1 MNNVSKRTN
10 ILVKVSLLSAIAAVL
25 MYIEFPI
32 LPAFE
37 WLKIDLSDIPALI
50 GAFAFGPVS
59 GIIIEAFKILL
70 KLLLKGTQSGGI
82 GELANFIIGIA
93 FVVPAAIIYK
103 QNKTKKTAVVG
114 IAAGTIA
121 MSVVGLLA
129 NYYMLIPLYKNFL
142 PALKES
148 SYVMKYMIYGVLPFN
163 LIKGVMVSVVTLLIY
178 KKIAVILHAEDM
190 ASSSGVP
197 KKTA

>member
-1 MNNVSKRTN
+1 MNNVSKKTN
-10 ILVKVSLLSAIAAVL
+10 VLVKVSLLSAIAAVL
-25 MYIEFPI
+25 MYVDFPI
-32 LPAFE
+32 LPAFD

-70 KLLLKGTQSGGI
+70 RMLLKGTQTGGI

-103 QNKTKKTAVVG
+103 RNKTRRTALVG
-114 IAAGTIA
+114 LVAGTIA
-121 MSVVGLLA
+121 MSIVGLLA
-129 NYYMLIPLYKNFL
+129 NYYLLIPLYKNFL

-148 SYVMKYMIYGVLPFN
+148 SYVIKYMFYGVLPFN
-163 LIKGVMVSVVTLLIY
+163 LIKGVMVAAVTLVIY
-178 KKIAVILHAEDM
+178 KKIAVILRAEAM
-190 ASSSGVP
+190 NASIP
-197 KKTA
+197 EKTV